1 MDRLDRDAFIFFF
14 FFYIRYNNEFQ
25 SYIICRLNIFFFFEI
40 ENWREIVDEF
50 FWVERGGD
58 SKYFY
63 IYRRIELEIFF
74 LLIENSF
81 EVEVESWSD
90 LFFFF
95 F

>member
-1 MDRLDRDAFIFFF
+1 MSVEYFFF
-14 FFYIRYNNEFQ
+14 
-25 SYIICRLNIFFFFEI
+25 FFFFEI

-50 FWVERGGD
+50 FGRKRRG
-58 SKYFY
+58 KEIRNIF

-90 LFFFF
+90 QSIFFFDF
-95 F
+95 QIFLYIV

>member
-1 MDRLDRDAFIFFF
+1 M
-14 FFYIRYNNEFQ
+14 
-25 SYIICRLNIFFFFEI
+25 
-40 ENWREIVDEF
+40 
-50 FWVERGGD
+50 ERGGD

-95 F
+95 FDFQIFLCTV

>member
-1 MDRLDRDAFIFFF
+1 M
-14 FFYIRYNNEFQ
+14 
-25 SYIICRLNIFFFFEI
+25 
-40 ENWREIVDEF
+40 
-50 FWVERGGD
+50 ERGGD

-95 F
+95 LTFKYFCVQYNKV